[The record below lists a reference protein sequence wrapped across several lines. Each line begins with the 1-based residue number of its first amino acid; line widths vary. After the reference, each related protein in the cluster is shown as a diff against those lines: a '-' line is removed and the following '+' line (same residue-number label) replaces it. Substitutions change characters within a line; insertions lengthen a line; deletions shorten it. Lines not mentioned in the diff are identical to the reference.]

1 MHLSDPTQS
10 YSNVC
15 SGPLLNCLIST
26 HPARHIAIVL
36 WCLRC
41 WATNELPHHVFA
53 AVKILC
59 LEHGTEQVA
68 IGTVYKDMK
77 LKPTVLK
84 EYTEDVT
91 MAQQL
96 AADSFCDD
104 DDGLVLEDETA
115 RIKLTGAI
123 DVSCMVTGIIL
134 AAKGVL
140 DEKTGI
146 FDVSEICF
154 AGMFCFHT
162 LHTALIQR
170 TLGRL

>member
-1 MHLSDPTQS
+1 MAAQVTTVDIFLT
-10 YSNVC
+10 C
-15 SGPLLNCLIST
+15 
-26 HPARHIAIVL
+26 
-36 WCLRC
+36 
-41 WATNELPHHVFA
+41 A

-115 RIKLTGAI
+115 RIKLTGALDI
-123 DVSCMVTGIIL
+123 SCMVTGIVL

-154 AGMFCFHT
+154 AGMLPAYLSRSRSAWTGCAHA
-162 LHTALIQR
+162 ALTR
-170 TLGRL
+170 PVMA